1 MLEDQWNTYDITRYD
16 YLHIYRVLDPAGKI
30 VTMRYI
36 LSNYKCADKT
46 FYEAGFNYRSAR
58 AHKRKTGE
66 TLDWRAD
73 LERGRK
79 SNCLVHNVH
88 MPGTTRRQWGVEQ
101 QAYYEAQQQMAR
113 QLRNRALLSYRPAT
127 EDMPAHNGTTM
138 IHSWLHTVGANGEYT
153 HTVEVMA

>member
-1 MLEDQWNTYDITRYD
+1 MLEEYINTYDITRYD

-46 FYEAGFNYRSAR
+46 HYEAGFNYRSAR
-58 AHKRKTGE
+58 SYKRKTGKKQ
-66 TLDWRAD
+66 DWRAD

-79 SNCLVHNVH
+79 SNCLVHEVH
-88 MPGTTRRQWGVEQ
+88 MPTTNRHWGERQQRLYDHE
-101 QAYYEAQQQMAR
+101 R
-113 QLRNRALLSYRPAT
+113 QLAKQLMNEALFSYRPAT

-138 IHSWLHTVGANGEYT
+138 IHSMLHTVGAKGEYT